1 MKCDQC
7 EKEATVHL
15 TQVVEGVVK
24 KIHLCETCAA
34 QSGFDIQGPVS
45 ITDILL
51 GMGGEQTP
59 TRRPSS
65 ERECPRCLMKR
76 SDFKKSGRLGCPEC
90 YGVFSEDLV
99 PLVKA
104 MHRSQQHSGKVPA
117 GEGER
122 ARLNAVIAQTQ
133 NELDQAIAAEE
144 FEKAAGLRDQLQ
156 SLRDQLEQESAG
168 AGR

>member
-24 KIHLCETCAA
+24 KIHLCEDCAA
-34 QSGFDIQGPVS
+34 KSGFDIQGPVS

-51 GMGGEQTP
+51 GMGGEQP
-59 TRRPSS
+59 AVRQSSS
-65 ERECPRCLMKR
+65 ERECPRCHMKR

-90 YGVFSEDLV
+90 YGVFSEELE

-122 ARLNAVIAQTQ
+122 ARLSAEIAQAQ
-133 NELDQAIAAEE
+133 KDLDASIAKEQ
-144 FEKAAGLRDQLQ
+144 FEKAA
-156 SLRDQLEQESAG
+156 SLRDRLHELRAELEKEIEG
-168 AGR
+168 VGR